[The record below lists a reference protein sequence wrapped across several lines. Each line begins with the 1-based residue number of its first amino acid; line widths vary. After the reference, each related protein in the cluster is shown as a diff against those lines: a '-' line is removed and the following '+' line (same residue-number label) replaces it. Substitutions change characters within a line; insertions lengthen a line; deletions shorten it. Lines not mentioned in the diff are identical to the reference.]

1 MALLSTSATQL
12 AQPEVSR
19 IVTGSTPVLKM
30 VTTVAARYPAI
41 FERGRSG
48 SKDAVWL
55 LTRALGF
62 ARKDVPPAM
71 VDYLDEMISDT
82 PVEVIA
88 EFAPALLAHNQTASI
103 PALSGLPVLII
114 CGSADRVT
122 PPARSRAIADSLPGA
137 EFVIVP
143 GAGHMAMMESPD
155 VVNDALRILLDKA
168 AERAGIGT
176 GPVRKAR

>member
-1 MALLSTSATQL
+1 
-12 AQPEVSR
+12 
-19 IVTGSTPVLKM
+19 M
-30 VTTVAARYPAI
+30 VTSVAARYPAV

-62 ARKDVPPAM
+62 ARKDVPPVM

-88 EFAPALLAHNQTASI
+88 EFAPALLRHDQAASI
-103 PALSGLPVLII
+103 PALSGLPVLVV
-114 CGSADRVT
+114 CGSADRIT
-122 PPARSRAIADSLPGA
+122 PTGRSRAIADSLPGA
-137 EFVIVP
+137 DFVIVP

-155 VVNDALRILLDKA
+155 VVNEALRTLLRA
-168 AERAGIGT
+168 AARRAGIEAGQE
-176 GPVRKAR
+176 RRAR